1 MVCDGPYLT
10 MNDLPMH
17 LQQYA
22 TGNRGTIA
30 ARAIRTIEDAER
42 QVVEQAI
49 AEADNNRAKAA
60 ALLGISP
67 RTLYRKLAKFAT
79 DETSAESEVAKAV

>member
-1 MVCDGPYLT
+1 
-10 MNDLPMH
+10 MH

-22 TGNRGTIA
+22 TGHRGTIA

-49 AEADNNRAKAA
+49 READNNRAKAA
-60 ALLGISP
+60 ALLGISQ
-67 RTLYRKLAKFAT
+67 RTLYRKLAKFAA
-79 DETSAESEVAKAV
+79 DETNAELQLAKAIG